1 MTPAPTRDAPTL
13 PGTGRLRATRRG
25 VTVMAVGALLT
36 LSLACGGKD
45 EEAGGEPALPEP
57 AVQVSAA
64 PEAHPETEAELVE
77 RFTAALERQDLD
89 ALGRFVAPELGAD
102 LRRMHSED
110 AGVFWGRGERWV
122 TNVRTGF
129 AIASRQEGRT
139 DRWRALLRFESGEEE
154 TVVFGRVDGRL
165 VFFEL

>member
-1 MTPAPTRDAPTL
+1 MTASPPRDAATTPWSS
-13 PGTGRLRATRRG
+13 PSRRRRAARR
-25 VTVMAVGALLT
+25 AVAVALVGL
-36 LSLACGGKD
+36 LGACGGKD
-45 EEAGGEPALPEP
+45 DAPPAEPALPEP
-57 AVQVSAA
+57 AVQVSAE

-102 LRRMHSED
+102 LRRMHGED

-122 TNVRTGF
+122 TNVRAGF
-129 AIASRQEGRT
+129 EIASKQEGRT
-139 DRWRALLRFESGEEE
+139 DRWRALLRFENGEEE
-154 TVVFGRVDGRL
+154 TVSFGRVDGRL